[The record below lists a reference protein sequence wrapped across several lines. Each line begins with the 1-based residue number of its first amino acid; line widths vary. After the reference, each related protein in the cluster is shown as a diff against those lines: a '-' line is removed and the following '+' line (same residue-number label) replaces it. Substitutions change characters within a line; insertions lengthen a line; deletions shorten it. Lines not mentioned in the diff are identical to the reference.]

1 MRVVY
6 SAAAYS
12 DLAQIYA
19 WIANDT
25 PRNAKSV
32 IDRICD
38 SIEVA
43 LAFAPYMGRRGRAH
57 GTHEWVVRGLPYIVV
72 YRIDD
77 QVDELRVLAIFHGAQ
92 NR

>member
-19 WIANDT
+19 WIANDS

-38 SIEVA
+38 SIEVG
-43 LAFAPYMGRRGRAH
+43 LAFAPYMGRRAAPTARTNGWCA
-57 GTHEWVVRGLPYIVV
+57 GCLI
-72 YRIDD
+72 
-77 QVDELRVLAIFHGAQ
+77 L
-92 NR
+92 

>member
-19 WIANDT
+19 WIANDS

-38 SIEVA
+38 SIEVG
-43 LAFAPYMGRRGRAH
+43 LAFAPYTNPH
-57 GTHEWVVRGLPYIVV
+57 NE
-72 YRIDD
+72 
-77 QVDELRVLAIFHGAQ
+77 
-92 NR
+92 